1 MSRGTQKFQNTRV
14 PNRLGHW
21 NIYVPIYFLASM
33 GTTMST
39 IILYIY
45 MFIFFF
51 FLYLLP
57 MACEMKNNEVQTF
70 LRGPEVVVPRYR
82 FGDEDPKNHG
92 ICVYIYIY
100 IYIYIY
106 ESPHCLV

>member
-1 MSRGTQKFQNTRV
+1 
-14 PNRLGHW
+14 
-21 NIYVPIYFLASM
+21 
-33 GTTMST
+33 MST

-45 MFIFFF
+45 MFIIFF

-70 LRGPEVVVPRYR
+70 LPGPEVVVPRYR

-92 ICVYIYIY
+92 ICIFVTKPVYIYIQRERERERERERAY
-100 IYIYIY
+100 MFFSSKGNSSIYY
-106 ESPHCLV
+106 L

>member
-1 MSRGTQKFQNTRV
+1 
-14 PNRLGHW
+14 
-21 NIYVPIYFLASM
+21 
-33 GTTMST
+33 MST
-39 IILYIY
+39 IIIYIY

-70 LRGPEVVVPRYR
+70 LPGPEVVVPRYR

-100 IYIYIY
+100 INKTRL
-106 ESPHCLV
+106 SPITQFFKHNFLFLYRFHCYTDHQEFNITLHRNDVSNVTFP